1 MLAGRIA
8 PSVSSSARG
17 LGRQPCSHHA
27 LGGPLPRRVSTPA
40 LALDDT
46 NLALNVLSSLAACTV
61 VAGVTLATSETR
73 DRDLEKLQE
82 LDTWTVAPLGAA
94 VVADAVLHSVPLLN
108 VVYGLLAEPLGAAA
122 GLQLSLTLLSPPWP
136 PALLLSPGVAYMMTL
151 VLSAPAVDPATLA
164 PKGTVLNAEKAT
176 DSRGSLRVP
185 FTRLVSTAIKVVD
198 LKNEASSGAGWSIG
212 ESGLPR
218 LPINS
223 VLIVLGVGGVI
234 LEAASHAPV
243 LSTFMPRVLQVAAC
257 LAATGYA
264 VEYFKLGDQAKA

>member
-17 LGRQPCSHHA
+17 LGRQPCSHRA

-122 GLQLSLTLLSPPWP
+122 
-136 PALLLSPGVAYMMTL
+136 GVAYMMTL